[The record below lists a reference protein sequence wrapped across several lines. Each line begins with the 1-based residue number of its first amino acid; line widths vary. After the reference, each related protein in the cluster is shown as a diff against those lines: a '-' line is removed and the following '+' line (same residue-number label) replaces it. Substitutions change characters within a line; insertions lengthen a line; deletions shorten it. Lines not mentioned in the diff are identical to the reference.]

1 MDAIATYSER
11 RIDGRRQFSIYPHEI
26 VIVGRARFG
35 AHFEVRLPLKTI
47 DSTVSRLFIRSTLFL
62 AGMCMAVGCAFI
74 CIILASLSP
83 AVSWSYWLVWV
94 IIAFGIVGFVLAGL
108 SFKKIE
114 FAQFRSQAGVRVLD
128 IARSGPE
135 HHKFDEFVQ
144 TLIQQIQAAKTAT
157 TGSGVLNA

>member
-11 RIDGRRQFSIYPHEI
+11 RSDGCRQFLLYPHEI
-26 VIVGRARFG
+26 LIVGRARFG
-35 AHFEVRLPLKTI
+35 AHFEARLPLKTI
-47 DSTVSRLFIRSTLFL
+47 DPTVSRLFIRSTLFL
-62 AGMCMAVGCAFI
+62 AGMCMAVGCSFI

-94 IIAFGIVGFVLAGL
+94 IIVFGIIGFVLAGL

-135 HHKFDEFVQ
+135 HHKFDEFVE
-144 TLIQQIQAAKTAT
+144 TAIQ
-157 TGSGVLNA
+157 